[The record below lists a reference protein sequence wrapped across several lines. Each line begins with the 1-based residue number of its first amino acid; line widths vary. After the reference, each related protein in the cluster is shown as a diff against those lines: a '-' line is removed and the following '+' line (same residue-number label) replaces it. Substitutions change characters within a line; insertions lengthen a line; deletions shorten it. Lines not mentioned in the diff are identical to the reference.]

1 MSTLERTVRT
11 EIKEAIHVPNLE
23 LLVRLGFMPLKDLF
37 FLRRA
42 LDRLHGGVM
51 LTPADR
57 DVLSR
62 MMTKLLQMTMGN
74 PAIFNQLRMQ
84 VTKESLDMDVVES
97 MLIEI
102 RDELLKK
109 IPDGM
114 LDTIATNVKSKLG
127 AGGKISPEDKRAA
140 SKAKSELRR
149 RRDNKKHKMKNE
161 SYEKVFQQVLSNYG
175 VDSLNALPAE
185 HTKEFFQKVETLY
198 KSGE

>member
-1 MSTLERTVRT
+1 MSTLERTIRT
-11 EIKEAIHVPNLE
+11 DIKEAITIPNLE
-23 LLVRLGFMPLKDLF
+23 LLVRLGFMPIKDLF

-42 LDRLHGGVM
+42 LDRLHGGIM

-62 MMTKLLQMTMGN
+62 MITKLLQLTMGN
-74 PAIFNQLRMQ
+74 PSIFSQLRMQ
-84 VTKESLDMDVVES
+84 VTKESLDIHTVHE
-97 MLIEI
+97 MLIEV

-114 LDTIATNVKSKLG
+114 LDTIASNVKAKLS

-140 SKAKSELRR
+140 SKAKGELRR
-149 RRDNKKHKMKNE
+149 RRDNKFHKMKKE
-161 SYEKVFQQVLSNYG
+161 SYETAFKQVLSDYG
-175 VDSLNALPAE
+175 VDSLTVLPAE
-185 HTKEFFQKVETLY
+185 HTKDFFQKVETLY